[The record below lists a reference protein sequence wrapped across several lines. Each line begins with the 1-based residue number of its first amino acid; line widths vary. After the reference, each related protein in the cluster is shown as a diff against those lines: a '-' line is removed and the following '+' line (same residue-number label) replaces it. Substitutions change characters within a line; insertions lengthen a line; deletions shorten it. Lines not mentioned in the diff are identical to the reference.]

1 MYKPEQLLER
11 MSNPDL
17 KDLLIEIYECN
28 EPRQNDFEAILEEL
42 YSRINIESLKASHFR
57 RRSDK
62 AEEMFKQ
69 ARKLVD
75 ELKCLINN

>member
-1 MYKPEQLLER
+1 MLKREQLLDRQTNEH
-11 MSNPDL
+11 L
-17 KDLLIEIYECN
+17 KELLIEVYECN
-28 EPRQNDFEAILEEL
+28 EPRQADFEAILEEL

-75 ELKCLINN
+75 ELKCLISN